1 MDFFRWF
8 FWVGFLLPTPAAGVH
23 LRSPAGQ
30 GPRGGLDQSG
40 HPVRDAVAAAG
51 RAGVLHQRHAEQV
64 LRSESPAENQV
75 FKDSGKAAN

>member
-1 MDFFRWF
+1 MVFWGF
-8 FWVGFLLPTPAAGVH
+8 FWWVFLLATLAAGVH
-23 LRSPAGQ
+23 LRGPTRQ
-30 GPRGGLDQSG
+30 GPRGGLDQPG

-75 FKDSGKAAN
+75 FKDSGKASK